1 MPAVTSTGGSRAR
14 RPLGAIVSQLIV
26 AGSSLVL
33 SLVALRELGASGL
46 GVFSLLLGVLIT
58 ANSVQTGWIGD
69 SLTVLDRFDPGIRR
83 ALFQSQW
90 VAAGLIAVVTYAI
103 ALQVDGVDGTAAA
116 LFALASVA
124 WSLEETCRRILIAR
138 REFWSLVANDSAFAV
153 GALGLVAV
161 VIASGNDVTIE
172 VMILSLL
179 TGGLVAIGLAVVQ
192 LPRIELLRGPVE
204 PSRMRELAS
213 FAGWRAVQVGL
224 RPGTMAV
231 VRAVVAATAGFA
243 ALGEL
248 EAARLLI
255 APVLTIVNGA
265 GVYLLPTYA
274 NQVRRHTPFR
284 PTIRRAM
291 LVVGALAAAYGILA
305 VLLRDLLVD
314 LLTNGDTSVSA
325 GAVVSWITFSVAF
338 GVGVPAGSAM
348 VALGHSRRT
357 FAIRAVD
364 AAIGVV
370 AASLL
375 AVAGFVPAVPAGLA
389 VGAFVGAA
397 LLVRALHH
405 EPAAPDDPADAN
417 RDPGDSTAS
426 DDLAGTVAGIVP
438 PPPIAPSHWRWSV
451 EHTPSPAPD
460 VSLPVSPPPPPP
472 RRPER
477 PRTAGPAGRGR
488 TATSRSRRRRPIDWH
503 SDLLWVVPLLMI
515 VATEWKIRRRNI
527 DDLLAG
533 SIDPMIAAELFVYAV
548 AGLWA
553 LWRLVPSKPRM
564 EPLMMIMWGYV
575 LTTAASA
582 LYSSFPM
589 LALARAV
596 QLVIIATVV
605 QLIAGQGTLVTISR
619 FLHGWIVL
627 LTASIA
633 AGLVYVAPTT
643 GPQEGRFTWLS
654 VHSVSA
660 GSMLALSVPL
670 LLGLWLTAG
679 RRPLPWPRW
688 IYGTLFVIHL
698 VFLLLTRTRG
708 SIGGALVA
716 VAVMAWLSS
725 GRRMKPELVLGSL
738 VIGGALA
745 LAFGRPVLEFLTRGE
760 TVDQIGTFN
769 RRTEIWS
776 LAWASFLERPLF
788 GLGFNSA
795 KGVFFDETGLGGA
808 HNAAINVMID
818 VGLAGLIWWFA
829 LIVGCLVVL
838 GRLRGI
844 ERRSP
849 MLLPGATGTAGSDH
863 LVLIGLFTAMLVNS
877 ITTEGLG
884 AGVNVSAIWLFVVA
898 AWLTVLDRGQ
908 RTARS
913 VRERELAGEIRDRE
927 LETLPEPDR
936 GLPPESLPGHGDV
949 GSTLAG
955 IVTRQRPVLDAR

>member
-1 MPAVTSTGGSRAR
+1 MTVPAITSTGGSTAR

-26 AGSSLVL
+26 AGSSLLL
-33 SLVALRELGASGL
+33 SFVALRELGASGL

-58 ANSVQTGWIGD
+58 VNSVQTGWIGD

-90 VAAGLIAVVTYAI
+90 AAVGLISLVTYAI

-138 REFWSLVANDSAFAV
+138 REFWSLVANDTAFAV
-153 GALGLVAV
+153 GSLGLVAA
-161 VIASGNDVTIE
+161 VIASGNDLTIE
-172 VMILSLL
+172 IMILSLL
-179 TGGLVAIGLAVVQ
+179 AGGIVAIGLAVVQ

-213 FAGWRAVQVGL
+213 FAGWRAIQVGL
-224 RPGTMAV
+224 RPGTMAI

-274 NQVRRHTPFR
+274 NQVRRLAPFR

-291 LVVGALAAAYGILA
+291 LVVAALAGAYGVLA
-305 VLLRDLLVD
+305 MWLRDLLVD
-314 LLTNGDTSVSA
+314 LLTNGDTVVSA

-364 AAIGVV
+364 AAIGVT

-375 AVAGFVPAVPAGLA
+375 AVAGFVAAVPAGLA
-389 VGAFVGAA
+389 AGAFVGAA
-397 LLVRALHH
+397 LLVRALHR
-405 EPAAPDDPADAN
+405 EPARVAPDDPADTLSETPA
-417 RDPGDSTAS
+417 D
-426 DDLAGTVAGIVP
+426 TVAGIVP
-438 PPPIAPSHWRWSV
+438 PPPIAPAHWRWSADDP
-451 EHTPSPAPD
+451 PSPPPAP
-460 VSLPVSPPPPPP
+460 VPAASSPPPPP
-472 RRPER
+472 RRSAR
-477 PRTAGPAGRGR
+477 PRPARPAMRVR
-488 TATSRSRRRRPIDWH
+488 TPASRSRRRNGVDWH
-503 SDLLWVVPLLMI
+503 RELLWVVPLLMI

-527 DDLLAG
+527 DDLLSG
-533 SIDPMIAAELFVYAV
+533 SIDPMIAIELLVYAV

-553 LWRLVPSKPRM
+553 IWRLVPSKPRLQ
-564 EPLMMIMWGYV
+564 PLMMIMWGYV
-575 LTTAASA
+575 LTTAVSA

-605 QLIAGQGTLVTISR
+605 QLIASQGTLVTITR

-627 LTASIA
+627 LTVSIA
-633 AGLVYVAPTT
+633 AGLAYVAPTT

-670 LLGLWLTAG
+670 LLGLWLSAA

-688 IYGTLFVIHL
+688 AYGSLFLIHL

-716 VAVMAWLSS
+716 IAVMAWLSS

-776 LAWASFLERPLF
+776 LAWESFLERPLF

-818 VGLAGLIWWFA
+818 VGLAGLIWWVA

-838 GRLRGI
+838 GRLRGG

-849 MLLPGATGTAGSDH
+849 MLLLGATGTARSDH

-884 AGVNVSAIWLFVVA
+884 AGVNVSAIWLFIAA
-898 AWLTVLDRGQ
+898 AWLTVLDRDQ
-908 RTARS
+908 RNARS
-913 VRERELAGEIRDRE
+913 ARERELTVDPVASFAGRR
-927 LETLPEPDR
+927 
-936 GLPPESLPGHGDV
+936 PG
-949 GSTLAG
+949 A
-955 IVTRQRPVLDAR
+955 P

>member
-1 MPAVTSTGGSRAR
+1 MTVLAVTSTGGSRAR

-26 AGSSLVL
+26 AGSSLLL
-33 SLVALRELGASGL
+33 SFVALRELGASGL

-58 ANSVQTGWIGD
+58 VNSVQTGWIGD

-90 VAAGLIAVVTYAI
+90 AAVGLISLVTYAI

-172 VMILSLL
+172 IMILSLL
-179 TGGLVAIGLAVVQ
+179 AGGIVAIGLAVVQ

-213 FAGWRAVQVGL
+213 FAGWRAIQVGL

-231 VRAVVAATAGFA
+231 VRAVVAATAGFV

-274 NQVRRHTPFR
+274 NQVRRLAPFR
-284 PTIRRAM
+284 PTVRRAM
-291 LVVGALAAAYGILA
+291 LVVGALAGAYGVLA

-314 LLTNGDTSVSA
+314 LLTNGDTDRERRSGRVVDHLLGGVRPRRAGRQRDGCPRALSTHLRDPCRRCGDRRHRCLAARRRRPRRCRTGRARRRRVHRRCTPRA
-325 GAVVSWITFSVAF
+325 GAAPRAGARRTRRSHRHPRGHAGRRVAPTDRS
-338 GVGVPAGSAM
+338 GPLAM
-348 VALGHSRRT
+348 VRR
-357 FAIRAVD
+357 RC
-364 AAIGVV
+364 
-370 AASLL
+370 
-375 AVAGFVPAVPAGLA
+375 
-389 VGAFVGAA
+389 
-397 LLVRALHH
+397 
-405 EPAAPDDPADAN
+405 
-417 RDPGDSTAS
+417 
-426 DDLAGTVAGIVP
+426 
-438 PPPIAPSHWRWSV
+438 
-451 EHTPSPAPD
+451 TPSPAP
-460 VSLPVSPPPPPP
+460 SPAPPPPP
-472 RRPER
+472 RRPTR
-477 PRTAGPAGRGR
+477 PRPARPAVRVR
-488 TATSRSRRRRPIDWH
+488 TPASRSRRRTGVDWH
-503 SDLLWVVPLLMI
+503 RELLWVVPLLMI

-527 DDLLAG
+527 DDLLSG
-533 SIDPMIAAELFVYAV
+533 SIDPMIAIELLVYAV

-553 LWRLVPSKPRM
+553 IWRLVPSKPRLQ
-564 EPLMMIMWGYV
+564 PLMMIMWGYV
-575 LTTAASA
+575 LTTAVSA
-582 LYSSFPM
+582 LYSNFPM

-605 QLIAGQGTLVTISR
+605 QLIASQGNLATITR

-627 LTASIA
+627 LTVSIA
-633 AGLVYVAPTT
+633 AGLAYVAPTT

-670 LLGLWLTAG
+670 LLGLWLSAA

-688 IYGTLFVIHL
+688 AYGSLFLIHL

-725 GRRMKPELVLGSL
+725 GRKMKPELVLGSL

-769 RRTEIWS
+769 RRTEIWA
-776 LAWASFLERPLF
+776 LAWESFLERPLF

-818 VGLAGLIWWFA
+818 VGLAGLIWWVA

-838 GRLRGI
+838 GRLRGG

-849 MLLPGATGTAGSDH
+849 TLLLGATGTARSDH

-898 AWLTVLDRGQ
+898 AWLTVLDRDQ
-908 RTARS
+908 RNARS
-913 VRERELAGEIRDRE
+913 VRECELTVDPVASLAGR
-927 LETLPEPDR
+927 
-936 GLPPESLPGHGDV
+936 
-949 GSTLAG
+949 
-955 IVTRQRPVLDAR
+955 

>member
-1 MPAVTSTGGSRAR
+1 MTVPAITSTGGSTAR

-26 AGSSLVL
+26 AGSSLLL
-33 SLVALRELGASGL
+33 SFVALRELGASGL

-58 ANSVQTGWIGD
+58 INSVQTGWIGD

-90 VAAGLIAVVTYAI
+90 AAVGLISLVTYAI

-138 REFWSLVANDSAFAV
+138 REFWSLVANDTAFAV
-153 GALGLVAV
+153 GSLGLVAA
-161 VIASGNDVTIE
+161 VIASGNDLTIE
-172 VMILSLL
+172 IMILSLL
-179 TGGLVAIGLAVVQ
+179 AGGIVAIGLAVVQ

-213 FAGWRAVQVGL
+213 FAGWRAIQVGL
-224 RPGTMAV
+224 RPGTMAI

-274 NQVRRHTPFR
+274 NQVRRLAPFR

-291 LVVGALAAAYGILA
+291 LVVAALAGAYGVLA
-305 VLLRDLLVD
+305 MWLRDLLVD
-314 LLTNGDTSVSA
+314 LLTNGDTVVSA

-364 AAIGVV
+364 AAIGVT

-375 AVAGFVPAVPAGLA
+375 AVAGFVAAVPAGLA
-389 VGAFVGAA
+389 AGAFVGAA
-397 LLVRALHH
+397 LLVRALHR
-405 EPAAPDDPADAN
+405 EPARVAPDDPADTLSETPA
-417 RDPGDSTAS
+417 D
-426 DDLAGTVAGIVP
+426 TVAGIVP
-438 PPPIAPSHWRWSV
+438 PPPIAPAHWRWSADDP
-451 EHTPSPAPD
+451 PSPPPAP
-460 VSLPVSPPPPPP
+460 VPAASSPPPPP
-472 RRPER
+472 RRSAR
-477 PRTAGPAGRGR
+477 PRPARPAMRVR
-488 TATSRSRRRRPIDWH
+488 TPASRSRRRNGVDWH
-503 SDLLWVVPLLMI
+503 RELLWVVPLLMI

-527 DDLLAG
+527 DDLLSG
-533 SIDPMIAAELFVYAV
+533 SIDPMIAIELLVYAV

-553 LWRLVPSKPRM
+553 IWRLVPSKPRLQ
-564 EPLMMIMWGYV
+564 PLMMIMWGYV
-575 LTTAASA
+575 LTTAVSA

-605 QLIAGQGTLVTISR
+605 QLIASQGTLVTITR

-627 LTASIA
+627 LTVSIA
-633 AGLVYVAPTT
+633 AGLAYVAPTT

-670 LLGLWLTAG
+670 LLGLWLSAA

-688 IYGTLFVIHL
+688 AYGSLFLIHL

-716 VAVMAWLSS
+716 IAVMAWLSS

-776 LAWASFLERPLF
+776 LAWESFLERPLF

-818 VGLAGLIWWFA
+818 VGLAGLIWWVA

-838 GRLRGI
+838 GRLRGG

-849 MLLPGATGTAGSDH
+849 MLLLGATGTARSDH

-884 AGVNVSAIWLFVVA
+884 AGVNVSAIWLFIAA
-898 AWLTVLDRGQ
+898 AWLTVLDRDQ
-908 RTARS
+908 RNARS
-913 VRERELAGEIRDRE
+913 ARERELTVDPVASFAGRR
-927 LETLPEPDR
+927 
-936 GLPPESLPGHGDV
+936 PG
-949 GSTLAG
+949 A
-955 IVTRQRPVLDAR
+955 P

>member
-1 MPAVTSTGGSRAR
+1 MSAVASTGGSLAR

-26 AGSSLVL
+26 AGSSLLL
-33 SLVALRELGASGL
+33 SLIALRELGASGL

-58 ANSVQTGWIGD
+58 VNSVQTGWIGD

-90 VAAGLIAVVTYAI
+90 AAVGLIALVTYAI
-103 ALQVDGVDGTAAA
+103 ALQIDGVDGTAAA

-138 REFWSLVANDSAFAV
+138 REFWGLVANDSSFAV
-153 GALGLVAV
+153 GSLGLVAA

-172 VMILSLL
+172 TMILSLL
-179 TGGLVAIGLAVVQ
+179 AGGIVAIGLAVVQ

-274 NQVRRHTPFR
+274 NQVRRRAPFR

-291 LVVGALAAAYGILA
+291 VVVGALAGTYGVLA
-305 VLLRDLLVD
+305 VLLRDLLVG
-314 LLTNGDTSVSA
+314 LLTNGDTVVST

-338 GVGVPAGSAM
+338 GLGVPAGSAM
-348 VALGHSRRT
+348 VALGRSRRT

-364 AAIGVV
+364 AAIGVS

-375 AVAGFVPAVPAGLA
+375 AVAGFVSAVPAGLA
-389 VGAFVGAA
+389 AGAFVGAA
-397 LLVRALHH
+397 LLVRALHR
-405 EPAAPDDPADAN
+405 EPARVASDDPA
-417 RDPGDSTAS
+417 GTL
-426 DDLAGTVAGIVP
+426 DDTPADTLAGLVP
-438 PPPIAPSHWRWSV
+438 PPPIAPAHWRWS
-451 EHTPSPAPD
+451 TDGAPSRARAAT
-460 VSLPVSPPPPPP
+460 PPPPP
-472 RRPER
+472 RPPVRRRPAR
-477 PRTAGPAGRGR
+477 PAVRVRAQA
-488 TATSRSRRRRPIDWH
+488 SRSRRRNRVDWH
-503 SDLLWVVPLLMI
+503 RELLWVVPLLMI
-515 VATEWKIRRRNI
+515 VATEWKIRRRSI
-527 DDLLAG
+527 DDLLSG
-533 SIDPMIAAELFVYAV
+533 SIDPMIAAELLVYAL

-553 LWRLVPSKPRM
+553 VWRLVPSKPRLQ
-564 EPLMMIMWGYV
+564 PLMMIMWGYV

-605 QLIAGQGTLVTISR
+605 QLIASQGTLATIAR

-627 LTASIA
+627 LTVSIA
-633 AGLVYVAPTT
+633 AGLAYVAPTT

-670 LLGLWLTAG
+670 LFGLWLTAG

-688 IYGTLFVIHL
+688 AYGSLFLVHL

-708 SIGGALVA
+708 SIGGAVVA

-776 LAWASFLERPLF
+776 LAWESFLERPLF

-838 GRLRGI
+838 GRLRSG

-849 MLLPGATGTAGSDH
+849 MLLLGATGTARSDH
-863 LVLIGLFTAMLVNS
+863 LVLVGLFTAMLVNS

-898 AWLTVLDRGQ
+898 AWLTVLDRD
-908 RTARS
+908 RRNARS
-913 VRERELAGEIRDRE
+913 VRERQLAGEVRDRE
-927 LETLPEPDR
+927 LEALPESDQR
-936 GLPPESLPGHGDV
+936 LPSESLPGDGDV
-949 GSTLAG
+949 GLALAG
-955 IVTRQRPVLDAR
+955 IVARQRPVLDAGR

>member
-1 MPAVTSTGGSRAR
+1 MTVPAITSTGGSTAR

-26 AGSSLVL
+26 AGSSLLL
-33 SLVALRELGASGL
+33 SFVALRELGASGL

-58 ANSVQTGWIGD
+58 VNSVQTGWIGD

-90 VAAGLIAVVTYAI
+90 AAVGLISLVTYAI

-138 REFWSLVANDSAFAV
+138 REFWSLVANDTAFAV
-153 GALGLVAV
+153 GSLGLVAA
-161 VIASGNDVTIE
+161 VIASGNDLTIE
-172 VMILSLL
+172 IMILSLL
-179 TGGLVAIGLAVVQ
+179 AGGIVAIGLAVVQ

-213 FAGWRAVQVGL
+213 FAGWRAIQVGL
-224 RPGTMAV
+224 RPGTMAI

-274 NQVRRHTPFR
+274 NQVRRLAPFR

-291 LVVGALAAAYGILA
+291 LVVAALAGAYGVLA
-305 VLLRDLLVD
+305 MLLRDLLVD
-314 LLTNGDTSVSA
+314 LLTNGDTVVSA

-364 AAIGVV
+364 AAIGVT

-375 AVAGFVPAVPAGLA
+375 AVAGFVAAVPAGLA
-389 VGAFVGAA
+389 AGAFVGAA
-397 LLVRALHH
+397 LLVRALHR
-405 EPAAPDDPADAN
+405 EPARVAPDDPADTLSETPA
-417 RDPGDSTAS
+417 D
-426 DDLAGTVAGIVP
+426 TVAGIVP
-438 PPPIAPSHWRWSV
+438 PPPIAPAHWRWSADDP
-451 EHTPSPAPD
+451 PSPPPAP
-460 VSLPVSPPPPPP
+460 VPAASSPPPPP
-472 RRPER
+472 RRSAR
-477 PRTAGPAGRGR
+477 PRPARPAMRVR
-488 TATSRSRRRRPIDWH
+488 TPASRSRRRNGVDWH
-503 SDLLWVVPLLMI
+503 RELLWVVPLLMI

-527 DDLLAG
+527 DDLLSG
-533 SIDPMIAAELFVYAV
+533 SIDPMIAIELLVYAV

-553 LWRLVPSKPRM
+553 IWRLVPSKPRLQ
-564 EPLMMIMWGYV
+564 PLMMIMWGYV
-575 LTTAASA
+575 LTTAVSA

-605 QLIAGQGTLVTISR
+605 QLIASQGTLVTITR

-627 LTASIA
+627 LTVSIA
-633 AGLVYVAPTT
+633 AGLAYVAPTT

-670 LLGLWLTAG
+670 LLGLWLSAA

-688 IYGTLFVIHL
+688 AYGSLFLIHL

-716 VAVMAWLSS
+716 IAVMAWLSS

-776 LAWASFLERPLF
+776 LAWESFLERPLF

-818 VGLAGLIWWFA
+818 VGLAGLIWWVA

-838 GRLRGI
+838 GRLRGG

-849 MLLPGATGTAGSDH
+849 MLLLGATGTARSDH

-884 AGVNVSAIWLFVVA
+884 AGVNVSAIWLFIAA
-898 AWLTVLDRGQ
+898 AWLTVLDRDQ
-908 RTARS
+908 RNARS
-913 VRERELAGEIRDRE
+913 ARERELTVDPVA
-927 LETLPEPDR
+927 
-936 GLPPESLPGHGDV
+936 S
-949 GSTLAG
+949 LAG
-955 IVTRQRPVLDAR
+955 R

>member
-1 MPAVTSTGGSRAR
+1 VTVPAVTSTGASGAR
-14 RPLGAIVSQLIV
+14 RPLGAIVSQLVV

-33 SLVALRELGASGL
+33 SFVALRELGAGGL
-46 GVFSLLLGVLIT
+46 GVFSLLFGVLIT
-58 ANSVQTGWIGD
+58 VNAVQTGWIGD

-90 VAAGLIAVVTYAI
+90 VATGLIALVTYTI
-103 ALQVDGVDGTAAA
+103 ALQVNGVDGTAAV

-138 REFWSLVANDSAFAV
+138 REFWSLVANDGAFAV
-153 GALGLVAV
+153 GSLGLVAV

-172 VMILSLL
+172 TMMLSLL
-179 TGGLVAIGLAVVQ
+179 AGGLVAIAFAIVQ
-192 LPRIELLRGPVE
+192 LPRIELLRGPSE

-213 FAGWRAVQVGL
+213 FAGWRAIQVGL
-224 RPGTMAV
+224 RPGTIAV
-231 VRAVVAATAGFA
+231 VRTVVAATAGFA
-243 ALGEL
+243 ALGAL

-274 NQVRRHTPFR
+274 NQVRRLAPFR

-291 LVVGALAAAYGILA
+291 VVIGALAAAYGVIA
-305 VLLRDLLVD
+305 VLLRDVLVD
-314 LLTNGDTSVSA
+314 TLTNGDTDVSP
-325 GAVVSWITFSVAF
+325 GAVVAWIGYSVAF
-338 GVGVPAGSAM
+338 GIGVPAGSAM

-364 AAIGVV
+364 AAIGVA

-375 AVAGFVPAVPAGLA
+375 AVAGFVTAVPIGLA
-389 VGAFVGAA
+389 AGAFVGAA
-397 LLVRALHH
+397 LLVRALHR
-405 EPAAPDDPADAN
+405 EPAAVTPDDLPDDLPDDPAEEALDTSPDRSDGTSDA
-417 RDPGDSTAS
+417 A
-426 DDLAGTVAGIVP
+426 LAAIVP
-438 PPPIAPSHWRWSV
+438 PPPIAPAHWRWSPDATS
-451 EHTPSPAPD
+451 TPPSSSSSP
-460 VSLPVSPPPPPP
+460 VPPPPAPRPARLRAAEPP
-472 RRPER
+472 V
-477 PRTAGPAGRGR
+477 RTPA
-488 TATSRSRRRRPIDWH
+488 RSRRRNGIDWH
-503 SDLLWVVPLLMI
+503 RELLWVVPLLLI

-527 DDLLAG
+527 DDLLSG
-533 SIDPMIAAELFVYAV
+533 SIDAMIAVELLVYALV
-548 AGLWA
+548 GLWA
-553 LWRLVPSKPRM
+553 IWRLVPSRPRFQ
-564 EPLMMIMWGYV
+564 PLMMIMWGYV
-575 LTTAASA
+575 LTTAASS

-596 QLVIIATVV
+596 QLVIIAAVV
-605 QLIAGQGTLVTISR
+605 QLLAGQGTLETIAR

-627 LTASIA
+627 LTVSIA
-633 AGLVYVAPTT
+633 AGLAYVAPTT

-670 LLGLWLTAG
+670 LFGLWLTAG

-688 IYGTLFVIHL
+688 AYGSLFLVHL

-716 VAVMAWLSS
+716 IAVMAWLSS

-776 LAWASFLERPLF
+776 LAWESFLERPLF

-808 HNAAINVMID
+808 HNATINVMID

-838 GRLRGI
+838 ARLRLGD
-844 ERRSP
+844 RRSP
-849 MLLPGATGTAGSDH
+849 ILLPGATGTARSDH
-863 LVLIGLFTAMLVNS
+863 LILIGLFTAMLVNS

-898 AWLTVLDRGQ
+898 AWLTLLEREH
-908 RTARS
+908 RNARS
-913 VRERELAGEIRDRE
+913 VRARELAGEVRNRE
-927 LETLPEPDR
+927 FEALT
-936 GLPPESLPGHGDV
+936 
-949 GSTLAG
+949 
-955 IVTRQRPVLDAR
+955 

>member
-1 MPAVTSTGGSRAR
+1 MTVPAITSTGGSTAR

-26 AGSSLVL
+26 AGSSLLL
-33 SLVALRELGASGL
+33 SFVALRELGASGL

-58 ANSVQTGWIGD
+58 VNSVQTGWIGD

-90 VAAGLIAVVTYAI
+90 AAVGLISLVTYAI

-138 REFWSLVANDSAFAV
+138 REFWSLVANDTAFAV
-153 GALGLVAV
+153 GSLGLVAA
-161 VIASGNDVTIE
+161 VIASGNDLTIE
-172 VMILSLL
+172 IMILSLL
-179 TGGLVAIGLAVVQ
+179 AGGIVAIGLAVVQ

-213 FAGWRAVQVGL
+213 FAGWRAIQVGL
-224 RPGTMAV
+224 RPGTMAI

-274 NQVRRHTPFR
+274 NQVRRLAPFR

-291 LVVGALAAAYGILA
+291 LVVAALAGVYGVLA
-305 VLLRDLLVD
+305 MLLRDLLVD
-314 LLTNGDTSVSA
+314 LLTNGDTVVSA

-364 AAIGVV
+364 AAIGVT

-375 AVAGFVPAVPAGLA
+375 AVAGFVAAVPAGLA
-389 VGAFVGAA
+389 AGAFVGAA
-397 LLVRALHH
+397 LLVRALHR
-405 EPAAPDDPADAN
+405 EPARVAPDDPADTLSETPA
-417 RDPGDSTAS
+417 D
-426 DDLAGTVAGIVP
+426 TVAGIVP
-438 PPPIAPSHWRWSV
+438 PPPIAPAHWRWSADDP
-451 EHTPSPAPD
+451 PSPPPAP
-460 VSLPVSPPPPPP
+460 VPAASSPPPPP
-472 RRPER
+472 RRSAR
-477 PRTAGPAGRGR
+477 PRPARPAMRVR
-488 TATSRSRRRRPIDWH
+488 TPASRSRRRNGVDWH
-503 SDLLWVVPLLMI
+503 RELLWVVPLLMI

-527 DDLLAG
+527 DDLLSG
-533 SIDPMIAAELFVYAV
+533 SIDPMIAIELLVYAV

-553 LWRLVPSKPRM
+553 IWRLVPSKPRLQ
-564 EPLMMIMWGYV
+564 PLMMIMWGYV
-575 LTTAASA
+575 LTTAVSA

-605 QLIAGQGTLVTISR
+605 QLIASQGTLVTITR

-627 LTASIA
+627 LTVSIA
-633 AGLVYVAPTT
+633 AGLAYVAPTT

-670 LLGLWLTAG
+670 LLGLWLSAA

-688 IYGTLFVIHL
+688 AYGSLFLIHL

-716 VAVMAWLSS
+716 IAVMAWLSS

-776 LAWASFLERPLF
+776 LAWESFLERPLF

-818 VGLAGLIWWFA
+818 VGLAGLIWWVA

-838 GRLRGI
+838 GRLRGG

-849 MLLPGATGTAGSDH
+849 MLLLGATGTARSDH

-884 AGVNVSAIWLFVVA
+884 AGVNVSAIWLFIAA
-898 AWLTVLDRGQ
+898 AWLTVLDRDQ
-908 RTARS
+908 RNARS
-913 VRERELAGEIRDRE
+913 ARERELTVDPVASFAGR
-927 LETLPEPDR
+927 
-936 GLPPESLPGHGDV
+936 
-949 GSTLAG
+949 
-955 IVTRQRPVLDAR
+955 

>member
-1 MPAVTSTGGSRAR
+1 MPAVRSTGGLRAR

-26 AGSSLVL
+26 AGSSLLL
-33 SLVALRELGASGL
+33 SLVALRELGAAGL

-58 ANSVQTGWIGD
+58 VNSVQTGWIGD

-90 VAAGLIAVVTYAI
+90 VAVGLIALTTSVIAI
-103 ALQVDGVDGTAAA
+103 QIDGVDGTAAA

-153 GALGLVAV
+153 GSLGLVAI

-172 VMILSLL
+172 TMILSLL
-179 TGGLVAIGLAVVQ
+179 AGGTVAIGLAVVQ
-192 LPRIELLRGPVE
+192 LPRIELVRGPVE

-243 ALGEL
+243 ALGAL

-255 APVLTIVNGA
+255 APVLTVVNGA

-274 NQVRRHTPFR
+274 NQVRRGAPFR

-291 LVVGALAAAYGILA
+291 FVVGALAGAYGVVA
-305 VLLRDLLVD
+305 VLLRDVLLD
-314 LLTNGDTSVSA
+314 TLTNGDTDVST
-325 GAVVSWITFSVAF
+325 GAVVSWISFSVAF

-364 AAIGVV
+364 AAIGVA

-375 AVAGFVPAVPAGLA
+375 AVAGFVAAVPAGLA
-389 VGAFVGAA
+389 AGAFVGAA
-397 LLVRALHH
+397 LLVRALHR
-405 EPAAPDDPADAN
+405 EPAPVALDDVPDEALDTSPD
-417 RDPGDSTAS
+417 T
-426 DDLAGTVAGIVP
+426 LAGTLAGIVP
-438 PPPIAPSHWRWSV
+438 PPPIAPAHWRWS
-451 EHTPSPAPD
+451 PDDARSPA
-460 VSLPVSPPPPPP
+460 PPPPPQRPARQRPAGPSTRVRTPASRP
-472 RRPER
+472 RRR
-477 PRTAGPAGRGR
+477 NG
-488 TATSRSRRRRPIDWH
+488 IDWH
-503 SDLLWVVPLLMI
+503 RELLWVVPLLMI
-515 VATEWKIRRRNI
+515 VATEWKIRRRSI
-527 DDLLAG
+527 DDLLSG
-533 SIDPMIAAELFVYAV
+533 SIDPMIAIELLVYALV
-548 AGLWA
+548 GLWA
-553 LWRLVPSKPRM
+553 IWRLVPSRPRLQ
-564 EPLMMIMWGYV
+564 PLMMIMWGYV
-575 LTTAASA
+575 LTTAVSS

-605 QLIAGQGTLVTISR
+605 QLLASQGNLVTIGR

-627 LTASIA
+627 LTVSIA
-633 AGLVYVAPTT
+633 AGLAYVAPTT

-670 LLGLWLTAG
+670 LFGLWLTAG
-679 RRPLPWPRW
+679 RRRLPWPRW
-688 IYGTLFVIHL
+688 AYGSLFLVHL

-716 VAVMAWLSS
+716 IAVMAWLSS

-776 LAWASFLERPLF
+776 LAWESFLQRPLF

-818 VGLAGLIWWFA
+818 VGLAGLIWWVA

-838 GRLRGI
+838 GRLRRS

-849 MLLPGATGTAGSDH
+849 VLLAGATGTARSDH
-863 LVLIGLFTAMLVNS
+863 LVLLGLFTAMLVNS

-884 AGVNVSAIWLFVVA
+884 AGVNVSAIWLFVAA
-898 AWLTVLDRGQ
+898 AWLTLLDQEQ
-908 RTARS
+908 RNARS
-913 VRERELAGEIRDRE
+913 ARERELTGEVRDRE
-927 LETLPEPDR
+927 LEA
-936 GLPPESLPGHGDV
+936 
-949 GSTLAG
+949 LA
-955 IVTRQRPVLDAR
+955 